1 LSVTYTERVEYADEF
16 RHEALFYRGED
27 EFVSAISAFARAG
40 AAAGEPT
47 LVVVSE
53 RRVNLLREALG
64 ADADDVH
71 FADMAS
77 VGANPAR
84 IIPAWRGFV
93 GTHGGS
99 NVRLRGVGEPIFPER
114 TSEEL
119 IESQRHESLLNL
131 AFADAGSFWLVCPYD
146 TDALAPAVIEEAR
159 RSHPFLAHGD
169 HRLESPEYR
178 GLDAVTAPFA
188 EPLSPP
194 PSDAA
199 EFPVDGRLEAVR
211 RFVADH
217 AERAGLSRERIVDL
231 VLALN
236 EIATNSVRH
245 GGGHG
250 VLRIW
255 NEDRR
260 VVCEVRD
267 QGSLE
272 NPLADRELAP
282 LEDPGGRGL
291 WIANQ
296 LCDLVQIRCLPNEM
310 IVRLH
315 MAFS

>member
-1 LSVTYTERVEYADEF
+1 LSVTQTEHADHVDEF
-16 RHEALFYRGED
+16 RHEALFYTGED
-27 EFVSAISAFARAG
+27 EFVSAISAFARGG

-47 LVVVSE
+47 LVVVSQ
-53 RRVNLLREALG
+53 RRIDLLREALG
-64 ADADDVH
+64 PDAEHVH
-71 FADMAS
+71 FADMAN

-84 IIPAWRGFV
+84 IIPAWRDFV
-93 GTHGGS
+93 GAHGGS
-99 NVRLRGVGEPIFPER
+99 GVGLRGVGEPIFPER
-114 TSEEL
+114 SPDEL

-146 TDALAPAVIEEAR
+146 TDALEPAVIEEAR
-159 RSHPFLAHGD
+159 RSHPFLTDGEDRSASSEYSG
-169 HRLESPEYR
+169 LE
-178 GLDAVTAPFA
+178 AVSAPFA
-188 EPLSPP
+188 AALPAPP
-194 PSDAA
+194 A
-199 EFPVDGRLEAVR
+199 ETVELHIDDHLEAVR

-255 NEDRR
+255 NDDRR
-260 VVCEVRD
+260 LVCEVRD
-267 QGSLE
+267 RGSLD

-282 LEDPGGRGL
+282 LEQPGGRGL

-296 LCDLVQIRCLPNEM
+296 LCDLVQIRCLPDGM
-310 IVRLH
+310 VVRLH